1 MLITVRFFAFLILSV
16 FAFTAFADWHTG
28 TVRHLAVGYD
38 GVTVTFKLDGW
49 VRSDC
54 TCYGPWPSLMCLN
67 SAREAHD
74 FEKALLLAARA
85 RGSVIRANIDESTC
99 QVKAIYEAD

>member
-1 MLITVRFFAFLILSV
+1 M
-16 FAFTAFADWHTG
+16 
-28 TVRHLAVGYD
+28 GYD

-67 SAREAHD
+67 SARAAHD
-74 FEKALLLAARA
+74 FEKALLLAARQT
-85 RGSVIRANIDESTC
+85 VVT
-99 QVKAIYEAD
+99 K